1 MKNITEL
8 KLTLTSTKV
17 NPLRDKLRE
26 MSKDQ
31 LLAEREKAMKDYK
44 SKANVVNTRYYFF
57 VDNLCEAK
65 GFIKH
70 YTGRILV

>member
-1 MKNITEL
+1 MKNINEL

-17 NPLRDKLRE
+17 NPLRDRLRE
-26 MSKDQ
+26 MGQDQ
-31 LLAEREKAMKDYK
+31 LLAEREKAMKAYQ

-57 VDNLCEAK
+57 VDYLCGAK

-70 YTGRILV
+70 YTGRVV